1 MSDPRSSSVFIK
13 RSVWLGL
20 GVGWLVQ
27 LGLKAIL
34 PVLVLV
40 GLRFLS
46 LATESKSLWL
56 EEPSN
61 SAHSVWYALQ
71 ASVILGSVFAG
82 WLAAVLAPRKS
93 IVVPAAL
100 VVLSLL
106 ATAFEQFPRPI
117 STGVMLVW
125 AVGPCVGLLVGW
137 SLAQWLARRDA

>member
-1 MSDPRSSSVFIK
+1 MSEPRSSSVFVK

-34 PVLVLV
+34 PILALV
-40 GLRFLS
+40 GLRFFS
-46 LATESKSLWL
+46 LATENKSLWL

-61 SAHSVWYALQ
+61 SAHPVWYALQ
-71 ASVILGSVFAG
+71 VSVFLGSVLAG
-82 WLAAVLAPRKS
+82 CLAAVLAPRKS
-93 IVVPAAL
+93 ILVPAAL
-100 VVLSLL
+100 VILSLF

-125 AVGPCVGLLVGW
+125 AVGPCVGILVGW